1 MAEQEDNQDHPI
13 ARRLVAAASLITDLI
28 GKKVMVPPDSG
39 RRQHEILDA
48 EPNATSAEDP
58 RCR

>member
-1 MAEQEDNQDHPI
+1 MAEQEYNQDPI